1 MKFHGT
7 KCDECGRIQSES
19 NHWVQVRVWSTDQ
32 GCVGVAFGSM
42 AVTTGAMAVSDLA
55 VVSTEL
61 HDLCGQG
68 CAFKHIGKLLGWS
81 QMPTAEVDA
90 GSRPS
95 EQFSLVVEPR
105 RIAE

>member
-1 MKFHGT
+1 MKFQAIR
-7 KCDECGRIQSES
+7 CDECGRIQGDS

-42 AVTTGAMAVSDLA
+42 AVTTGAMAVSEKA
-55 VVSTEL
+55 VASTEL

-81 QMPTAEVDA
+81 QIPTAEVDA
-90 GSRPS
+90 GPRAAEHSS
-95 EQFSLVVEPR
+95 EVVEPR
-105 RIAE
+105 RLTE